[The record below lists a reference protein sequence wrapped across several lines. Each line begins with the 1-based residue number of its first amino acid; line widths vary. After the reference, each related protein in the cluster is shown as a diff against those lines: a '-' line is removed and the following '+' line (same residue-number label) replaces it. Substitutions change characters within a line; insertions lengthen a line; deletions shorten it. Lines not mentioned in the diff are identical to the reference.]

1 MWRNHSNCQKHET
14 IDHWN
19 IFLGLLSLLQQH
31 SADLK
36 EVYKKSFIKLLLI
49 FIDLT
54 FNESEIFHDFTF
66 SKFFFPTRFWTFKG
80 DCVVVYQ
87 WTFIPFSPCLS
98 CLRPDCNW
106 MVQSFHFHKNLF
118 FVNFQRNKD
127 ESRRSGL
134 TQINQILR
142 ISRPS
147 RPCLTSERKKTKLS
161 QQNTIIRVSV
171 SHVCADKEFV
181 LINFN

>member
-1 MWRNHSNCQKHET
+1 MNPKYFM
-14 IDHWN
+14 I
-19 IFLGLLSLLQQH
+19 LL
-31 SADLK
+31 
-36 EVYKKSFIKLLLI
+36 
-49 FIDLT
+49 
-54 FNESEIFHDFTF
+54 
-66 SKFFFPTRFWTFKG
+66 FFPTRFRTFKG

-98 CLRPDCNW
+98 CLSPDCNW

-118 FVNFQRNKD
+118 FVNFQRNKG

-147 RPCLTSERKKTKLS
+147 RPCLNFGEKKQSCHNKTLSSECLCLMS
-161 QQNTIIRVSV
+161 
-171 SHVCADKEFV
+171 DKDLV
-181 LINFN
+181 LINFSRRGWGARGTMMENVRRNILQKSFGFHSQKLK